1 MTQFYGRTGELQ
13 TLEQWIVTQRC
24 RVVALLG
31 MELAKRLGR
40 QTGAADSNQ
49 FEVVVAIAKCPAV

>member
-1 MTQFYGRTGELQ
+1 MDVTQFYGRTGELQ

-31 MELAKRLGR
+31 IVELAKRLGR
-40 QTGAADSNQ
+40 QTGAADSNS
-49 FEVVVAIAKCPAV
+49 V